1 MYTGKDPGSRA
12 RGAAPADAFSEGIII
27 DPGVLH
33 EEKKASSAL
42 TDIYGVPLFTDG
54 YEQSVLRAREEDALA
69 REAELDSIFRTVP
82 EGDVYEDT
90 VTSLL
95 FAGTQGQV
103 IREEPLRQGRT
114 LWWACALV
122 VSAVILA
129 ALLAGA
135 WYGKEEGRRARVMSM
150 RTGLVFPASL
160 TYQEAGIYQGD
171 SLRLIPSEREG
182 ENAREGRKGEEN
194 GNRT

>member
-54 YEQSVLRAREEDALA
+54 YEQNVLRAREEDALA

-135 WYGKEEGRRARVMSM
+135 WYGKEEGRRKRDADIRHVY
-150 RTGLVFPASL
+150 GP
-160 TYQEAGIYQGD
+160 
-171 SLRLIPSEREG
+171 
-182 ENAREGRKGEEN
+182 
-194 GNRT
+194 

>member
-12 RGAAPADAFSEGIII
+12 REAVPADVPSEGIII

-54 YEQSVLRAREEDALA
+54 YEQNVIRAREKDALA
-69 REAELDSIFRTVP
+69 READLDSIFRTIP
-82 EGDVYEDT
+82 EGDIYEDT

-95 FAGTQGQV
+95 FAGTQAQI

-114 LWWACALV
+114 LWRGYVLV

-135 WYGKEEGRRARVMSM
+135 WYGKKERR
-150 RTGLVFPASL
+150 
-160 TYQEAGIYQGD
+160 
-171 SLRLIPSEREG
+171 
-182 ENAREGRKGEEN
+182 RKRDADIRHVYGP
-194 GNRT
+194 

>member
-54 YEQSVLRAREEDALA
+54 YEQNVLRAREEDALA
-69 REAELDSIFRTVP
+69 REAEF
-82 EGDVYEDT
+82 
-90 VTSLL
+90 
-95 FAGTQGQV
+95 
-103 IREEPLRQGRT
+103 
-114 LWWACALV
+114 
-122 VSAVILA
+122 SAVILA

-135 WYGKEEGRRARVMSM
+135 WYGKEEGRRKRDADIRHVY
-150 RTGLVFPASL
+150 GP
-160 TYQEAGIYQGD
+160 
-171 SLRLIPSEREG
+171 
-182 ENAREGRKGEEN
+182 
-194 GNRT
+194 

>member
-54 YEQSVLRAREEDALA
+54 YEQNVLRAREKDALA

-95 FAGTQGQV
+95 FAGTQAQV
-103 IREEPLRQGRT
+103 IREEPLRRGRT

-135 WYGKEEGRRARVMSM
+135 WYGKEERR
-150 RTGLVFPASL
+150 
-160 TYQEAGIYQGD
+160 
-171 SLRLIPSEREG
+171 
-182 ENAREGRKGEEN
+182 RKRDADIRHVYGP
-194 GNRT
+194 